1 MAMPVVTP
9 ARLAIVLAA
18 ITQLWTAPGERDDR
32 QGPALQPAIG
42 LFFAG
47 GKEAIEINVQLF
59 RGGGLPHP
67 RTIANK

>member
-1 MAMPVVTP
+1 MAMPVVTR

-18 ITQLWTAPGERDDR
+18 ITQLWTAPANGMTARGR
-32 QGPALQPAIG
+32 PCNRAIG